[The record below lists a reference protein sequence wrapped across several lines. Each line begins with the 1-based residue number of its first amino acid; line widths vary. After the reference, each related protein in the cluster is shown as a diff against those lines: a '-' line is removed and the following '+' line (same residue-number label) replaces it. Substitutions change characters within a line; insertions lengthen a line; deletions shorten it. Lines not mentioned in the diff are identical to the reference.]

1 MPVWP
6 MLLHRMALISFRLF
20 CKNVG
25 NLQDFFGQMVYP
37 LPTPRLRQKNC
48 PYAYEINNVEL
59 LSDQSVSLG

>member
-37 LPTPRLRQKNC
+37 LPTLPPAPRLRQKIART
-48 PYAYEINNVEL
+48 PMKSIM
-59 LSDQSVSLG
+59 

>member
-25 NLQDFFGQMVYP
+25 NLQDYFGQIVYP
-37 LPTPRLRQKNC
+37 LPPPPPARNC
-48 PYAYEINNVEL
+48 PYAYEINNIGL